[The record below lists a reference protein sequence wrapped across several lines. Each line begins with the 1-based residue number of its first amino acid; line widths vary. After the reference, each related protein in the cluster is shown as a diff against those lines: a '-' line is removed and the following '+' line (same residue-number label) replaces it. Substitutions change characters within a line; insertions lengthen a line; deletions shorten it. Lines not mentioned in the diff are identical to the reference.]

1 MAKFTQS
8 TKLKGELDFDLSTE
22 TLYNSS
28 GEQVEVLVLNSAT
41 ITEVSKDDEK
51 TFDLASVLDN
61 YNGKSIAL
69 SISED
74 KDLEPIE
81 E

>member
-22 TLYNSS
+22 TLYDGS

-41 ITEVSKDDEK
+41 ITEVVKDEEK
-51 TFDLASVLDN
+51 TYDLASILDN
-61 YNGKSIAL
+61 YNGKSIAF

>member
-8 TKLKGELDFDLSTE
+8 TKLKGELDFDLNTE

-28 GEQVEVLVLNSAT
+28 GESVEVLVLNSAT
-41 ITEVSKDDEK
+41 ITEMTKEDEK
-51 TFDLASVLDN
+51 TYDLASILDN
-61 YNGKSIAL
+61 YNGKSIAF
-69 SISED
+69 SVSED

>member
-22 TLYNSS
+22 TLYDGS

-41 ITEVSKDDEK
+41 ITEVVKDEEK
-51 TFDLASVLDN
+51 TYDLASILDN
-61 YNGKSIAL
+61 YNGKSIAF

-74 KDLEPIE
+74 KDLDPIE